1 MSASKPTGGLPE
13 TAREQLNAH
22 MELYGQLKAQ
32 EDVYSQLLAKGR
44 LMLLNRDDSGSK
56 TEQSVALL
64 EQKWC
69 LVSTKMEE
77 RKAKLEEA
85 LALATDFQNS
95 LQDFINW
102 LTLAE
107 QSLNIVPPPSLI
119 LNAVL
124 AQIDE
129 HKVFA
134 NEVNAHRDRI
144 IELDQTGN
152 QLKFLSQ
159 KQDVVLIKN
168 LLVSVQSRWEKVVQ
182 RSVERGRALDDAR
195 KRAKQFH
202 EAWKKLIDWLE
213 DAENHLDSELEISN
227 DPDKIKLQLSDRK
240 SVV

>member
-1 MSASKPTGGLPE
+1 M
-13 TAREQLNAH
+13 
-22 MELYGQLKAQ
+22 
-32 EDVYSQLLAKGR
+32 
-44 LMLLNRDDSGSK
+44 
-56 TEQSVALL
+56 
-64 EQKWC
+64 
-69 LVSTKMEE
+69 
-77 RKAKLEEA
+77 
-85 LALATDFQNS
+85 ALATDFQNS

-107 QSLNIVPPPSLI
+107 QSLNIAPPPSLI
-119 LNAVL
+119 LAAVL

-129 HKVFA
+129 HKVPKGSIPGTEGPRGGSSTPLWLLEVTSISSDTWGTLCCWQVFA

-195 KRAKQFH
+195 KRAKQVRGMGRVGQAPRNGQY
-202 EAWKKLIDWLE
+202 EVPGPQRDWGHNQCEVSGWLM
-213 DAENHLDSELEISN
+213 LPCSSMK
-227 DPDKIKLQLSDRK
+227 PGRS
-240 SVV
+240 